1 LLAWLLLHICCGWSY
16 FMAEPLTTDDLI
28 TMERAA
34 RKFQGAFT
42 GTSGQLAGFVIL
54 LLGEVRRLRVETA
67 ELRVAAAMKENE
79 PHISY

>member
-1 LLAWLLLHICCGWSY
+1 V
-16 FMAEPLTTDDLI
+16 AEPLTTDDLL

-34 RKFQGAFT
+34 RRFQGAFT
-42 GTSGQLAGFVIL
+42 GTSGTLAGYVIL

-79 PHISY
+79 PPISYD

>member
-1 LLAWLLLHICCGWSY
+1 
-16 FMAEPLTTDDLI
+16 MAEPLTTDDLI

-34 RKFQGAFT
+34 RRFQGAFT
-42 GTSGQLAGFVIL
+42 GTSGTLAGFVIL

-79 PHISY
+79 PPISYD